1 MATALAAESAR
12 AGRRTLLVVQQQS
25 DLRHPQLG
33 MVAAYRPAQIEPN
46 FDLCSV
52 DGRSALKEYVHR
64 TMTLP
69 GLYDWFL
76 DSTALKH
83 FTEAAPGFEELMCL
97 GKIYDLVSDSK
108 YDRVVFDGPATGH
121 AALMLRVP
129 RTTGAAVR
137 TGPLHHNALKIQLM
151 LENDVTTRIVIV
163 SLAEE
168 MAIREAAELAR
179 YVTGDLAMHLGPM
192 IVNRVT
198 RQLFDRT
205 EIDALR
211 AATSASPALTR
222 MVHAASA
229 RFERATAEAQYIA
242 ALRAE
247 RPWLVEVPQIV
258 LARHDPALLI
268 DGIVANLATRPPA
281 PWLSRQCSI

>member
-1 MATALAAESAR
+1 LAAQSAR
-12 AGRRTLLVVQQQS
+12 SGRRTLLVVQQQS
-25 DLRHPQLG
+25 DLRHPQFG
-33 MVAAYRPAQIEPN
+33 VVAAYRPAQIEPN
-46 FDLCSV
+46 LDLCSV

-64 TMTLP
+64 TMMLP

-76 DSTALKH
+76 ESTALKH
-83 FTEAAPGFEELMCL
+83 FTEAAPGFEELMSL
-97 GKIYDLVSDSK
+97 GKVYDLVSDSK

-168 MAIREAAELAR
+168 MAIREATELAR
-179 YVTGDLAMHLGPM
+179 YVTRDLAMHLGPM

-198 RQLFDRT
+198 RQLFDGA
-205 EIDALR
+205 EIAALR
-211 AATSASPALTR
+211 AVNSPSPALTR
-222 MVHAASA
+222 MVNAASA
-229 RFERATAEAQYIA
+229 RFEHASAEAEYVA
-242 ALRAE
+242 GLRAE
-247 RPWLVEVPQIV
+247 RPWLVQVPQIV
-258 LARHDPALLI
+258 LARHDAAQLI
-268 DGIVANLATRPPA
+268 DGIVAS
-281 PWLSRQCSI
+281 LSNGEARHA

>member
-33 MVAAYRPAQIEPN
+33 TVAAYRPAQVEPN

-64 TMTLP
+64 AMTLP

-76 DSTALKH
+76 DSTAFKH

-163 SLAEE
+163 ALAEE
-168 MAIREAAELAR
+168 MAIREASELAR
-179 YVTGDLAMHLGPM
+179 YVTGELAMHLGPM
-192 IVNRVT
+192 IVNRVS
-198 RQLFDRT
+198 RQLFDRA

-211 AATSASPALTR
+211 ATSASPALTR
-222 MVHAASA
+222 MVRAASA
-229 RFERATAEAQYIA
+229 RFERASAEAKYIA
-242 ALRAE
+242 GLRAE

-258 LARHDPALLI
+258 LARHDPALLV
-268 DGIVANLATRPPA
+268 DGIVANLATGSPRHG
-281 PWLSRQCSI
+281 

>member
-1 MATALAAESAR
+1 
-12 AGRRTLLVVQQQS
+12 
-25 DLRHPQLG
+25 
-33 MVAAYRPAQIEPN
+33 VASYRPAQVEPN
-46 FDLCSV
+46 LDLCSV

-64 TMTLP
+64 TVLLP

-97 GKIYDLVSDSK
+97 GKLYDLVSASK
-108 YDRVVFDGPATGH
+108 YDRIVFDGPATGH

-137 TGPLHHNALKIQLM
+137 TGPLHNNALKIQSM
-151 LENDVTTRIVIV
+151 LENDATTRIVIV

-168 MAIREAAELAR
+168 MAIREAMELAR

-198 RQLFDRT
+198 QQLFDRT

-211 AATSASPALTR
+211 GTVSASPGLSR

-229 RFERATAEAQYIA
+229 RFERATSEAEYVTT
-242 ALRAE
+242 LRTE
-247 RPWLVEVPQIV
+247 RPSYIEVRQIV

-268 DGIVANLATRPPA
+268 DGIIANLATGTA
-281 PWLSRQCSI
+281 HHG

>member
-1 MATALAAESAR
+1 MATALAASAAR
-12 AGRRTLLVVQQQS
+12 KGRRTLLVVQQQS

-33 MVAAYRPAQIEPN
+33 IAASYRPVEVEPN
-46 FDLCSV
+46 LDLCSV

-64 TMTLP
+64 SMALP

-76 DSTALKH
+76 NSTALKH

-97 GKIYDLVSDSK
+97 GKLYDLVSDSK
-108 YDRVVFDGPATGH
+108 YELVVFDGPSTGH

-151 LENDVTTRIVIV
+151 LENDMTTRVVIV
-163 SLAEE
+163 ALAEE
-168 MAIREAAELAR
+168 MAIREGMELAKL
-179 YVTGDLAMHLGPM
+179 VTTDLAMYLGPM
-192 IVNRVT
+192 IVNRIT

-205 EIDALR
+205 EIAALH
-211 AATSASPALTR
+211 AATAASPALTR
-222 MVHAASA
+222 MTRAATA
-229 RFERATAEAQYIA
+229 RFDRANAEAQYVA
-242 ALRAE
+242 ALRTE
-247 RPWLVEVPQIV
+247 RPWLVEIPQIV

-268 DGIVANLATRPPA
+268 DGIVATLGNGGAHHG
-281 PWLSRQCSI
+281 

>member
-1 MATALAAESAR
+1 MATALAAASAR
-12 AGRRTLLVVQQQS
+12 AGQRTLLVVQQQS

-33 MVAAYRPAQIEPN
+33 MVATYRPAQIEPN

-163 SLAEE
+163 ALAEE
-168 MAIREAAELAR
+168 MAIREASELAR

-192 IVNRVT
+192 IVNRVS
-198 RQLFDRT
+198 RQLFDRA

-211 AATSASPALTR
+211 AATAASPALMR

-229 RFERATAEAQYIA
+229 RFERASAEAQYIA
-242 ALRAE
+242 GLRAE

-258 LARHDPALLI
+258 LARHDPALLV
-268 DGIVANLATRPPA
+268 DGIVANLASGS
-281 PWLSRQCSI
+281 SRHG

>member
-1 MATALAAESAR
+1 M
-12 AGRRTLLVVQQQS
+12 QQQS

-33 MVAAYRPAQIEPN
+33 IVAAYRPAQIEPN

-64 TMTLP
+64 TMMLP

-76 DSTALKH
+76 ESTALKH

-97 GKIYDLVSDSK
+97 GKLYDLVSDSK

-205 EIDALR
+205 EIEAVR
-211 AATSASPALTR
+211 AATPASPTLTR
-222 MVHAASA
+222 MVNAASA
-229 RFERATAEAQYIA
+229 RFERATAEAQYVA
-242 ALRAE
+242 ALHAE
-247 RPWLVEVPQIV
+247 RPWLIQVPQIV

-268 DGIVANLATRPPA
+268 DGIVAS
-281 PWLSRQCSI
+281 LSTGGPHHG

>member
-1 MATALAAESAR
+1 VATALATSGAR
-12 AGRRTLLVVQQQS
+12 SKRRTLLVVQQQS
-25 DLRHPQLG
+25 DLRHPQIG
-33 MVAAYRPAQIEPN
+33 IAPSYRPVEVEPN
-46 FDLCSV
+46 LDLCSV

-64 TMTLP
+64 SMVLP

-76 DSTALKH
+76 NSTALKH

-97 GKIYDLVSDSK
+97 GKLYDLVSDSK
-108 YDRVVFDGPATGH
+108 YELIVFDGPSTGH

-151 LENDVTTRIVIV
+151 LENDMTTRVVIV
-163 SLAEE
+163 ALAEE
-168 MAIREAAELAR
+168 MAIREGMELAN

-205 EIDALR
+205 EIDALH
-211 AATSASPALTR
+211 AVTAASPALTR
-222 MVHAASA
+222 MTRAATA
-229 RFERATAEAQYIA
+229 RFDRANAEAQYVA
-242 ALRAE
+242 TLRTE
-247 RPWLVEVPQIV
+247 RPWLVEIPQIV

-268 DGIVANLATRPPA
+268 DGMVATLGNRGGNGGAHLG
-281 PWLSRQCSI
+281 